1 MTSELVSQRDCPL
14 TVYKDRGVWSFD
26 EKSFPS
32 ELSENFLHASS
43 CFGEERK
50 SLMRET
56 VVILC

>member
-14 TVYKDRGVWSFD
+14 TVYMDRGVWSII
-26 EKSFPS
+26 EKSF
-32 ELSENFLHASS
+32 LSEHLENLFHPSS

-56 VVILC
+56 ELILC